1 VQHAASSFSIPLKR
15 HLIYALHIANETR
28 EIIQSVLQLLLSTR
42 VPTSLTILPHL
53 FSINSGCSESV
64 VFLVGW
70 KRLGGSFD
78 EFVLHSTDLVS
89 VDLDVLGSEDW
100 GLDENEV
107 GVVHESSEEPDE
119 WLLELV
125 VGLGGD
131 VVVLEILLSVEGNL
145 LGLDL
150 SVLDVDLVSDEND
163 GDGLADAGEIFVPL
177 GDVGVCDTG
186 AGVEHDDSA
195 LSADV
200 VAISEA
206 TELLLTG
213 SVPDIELALPVVC
226 EELHWVDL
234 DTEGGDVFLL
244 EFTSEMALDE
254 GGLADSTVSDEDEF
268 ELWDLLLLCCVNHL
282 KK

>member
-1 VQHAASSFSIPLKR
+1 M
-15 HLIYALHIANETR
+15 E
-28 EIIQSVLQLLLSTR
+28 
-42 VPTSLTILPHL
+42 
-53 FSINSGCSESV
+53 
-64 VFLVGW
+64 
-70 KRLGGSFD
+70 
-78 EFVLHSTDLVS
+78 
-89 VDLDVLGSEDW
+89 
-100 GLDENEV
+100 
-107 GVVHESSEEPDE
+107 
-119 WLLELV
+119 
-125 VGLGGD
+125 GD
-131 VVVLEILLSVEGNL
+131 L

-163 GDGLADAGEIFVPL
+163 GDSLADAGEIFVPL

-186 AGVEHDDSA
+186 AGVKHDDSA

-200 VAISEA
+200 VTISEA

-213 SVPDIELALPVVC
+213 SVPNIELALPVIR